1 MKNAAPVPFLLIL
14 TASAL
19 LATRAVSFGQEPPT
33 TETPTPAAPTSTPA
47 AATEATPAPA
57 IANEGTNP
65 TGLEG
70 EHRCRGRNPD
80 GTNYQGNVS
89 IRTKDGLILVEW
101 NVNGKKS
108 YGTGLL
114 QGTVLGVGLD
124 DGVAVY
130 QIVPQPQGASLIG
143 IWAVEG
149 AKDACAETILIGEA
163 DQTEAKFPTPSL
175 NGAYRAVTLNGDGI
189 KEETPFSISGKNALK
204 QVKLKDG
211 TKAEGLQLGNGLA
224 VITGDGLEVFQLT
237 KDQAGKPS
245 LSGRSFDQ
253 TAIREVTLIPYE

>member
-1 MKNAAPVPFLLIL
+1 MKIAAPVPFLLIL
-14 TASAL
+14 AASAL
-19 LATRAVSFGQEPPT
+19 LSTMVASRAQEPPK
-33 TETPTPAAPTSTPA
+33 EERPAPA
-47 AATEATPAPA
+47 AATEAAPA
-57 IANEGTNP
+57 IANGGMNP
-65 TGLEG
+65 TALEG

-80 GTNYQGNVS
+80 GTNYQGSVT

-149 AKDACAETILIGEA
+149 AKEACAETILIGEA
-163 DQTEAKFPTPSL
+163 DQTEAKFPTPAL
-175 NGAYRAVTLNGDGI
+175 NGAYRAVSLKADGTR
-189 KEETPFSISGKNALK
+189 EETPFSVSGKDALK
-204 QVKLKDG
+204 HVKLKDG

-224 VITGDGLEVFQLT
+224 VITADGLEIFQLN
-237 KDQAGKPS
+237 QAEAGKPI

>member
-1 MKNAAPVPFLLIL
+1 MV
-14 TASAL
+14 
-19 LATRAVSFGQEPPT
+19 VSFAQEPPK
-33 TETPTPAAPTSTPA
+33 EENPAPTAAIPA
-47 AATEATPAPA
+47 SAMVTEATPAPA
-57 IANEGTNP
+57 IANQGTNP

-101 NVNGKKS
+101 NINGKKS

-130 QIVPQPQGASLIG
+130 QIVPQPQGTSLIG

-149 AKDACAETILIGEA
+149 AKEACAETILIGEA

-175 NGAYRAVTLNGDGI
+175 NGVYRAVSLKADGTR
-189 KEETPFSISGKNALK
+189 EETPFSISGKGALK
-204 QVKLKDG
+204 HVKLKDG
-211 TKAEGLQLGNGLA
+211 TKAEGLQLGNGLT
-224 VITGDGLEVFQLT
+224 VITADGLEVFQLN

-253 TAIREVTLIPYE
+253 TAIREIALIPYE